1 MKLLNF
7 IKLSENKTCSIY
19 DPLKNKLLKRL
30 KVDFSHL
37 NEHNFRHNFSDT
49 LNLLSSFS
57 LETENTAHFF
67 LRCQDYTN
75 ICVSLR
81 NKLDEINTSFL
92 FMREPF
98 FCLEHNAGN
107 MAEIFLI
114 FLLTFISLFFT
125 EIWLRFS

>member
-19 DPLKNKLLKRL
+19 KLLKRL
-30 KVDFSHL
+30 KVDLSHL
-37 NEHNFRHNFSDT
+37 SEHNFRHNFADT

-75 ICVSLR
+75 IRVSLR

-92 FMREPF
+92 
-98 FCLEHNAGN
+98 
-107 MAEIFLI
+107 
-114 FLLTFISLFFT
+114 
-125 EIWLRFS
+125 